1 MSITVWCMTQTPAP
15 PPPLH
20 ILILAAGAARRMRG
34 SDKLLEPVAGQ
45 PLLRHIVQQAI
56 GSGYPVTV
64 ALPPDR
70 PERLSALSGLPIRPI
85 TVAHPDRGMAESL
98 RAGLANLPDAAAVL
112 LLLADLP
119 EITTEDLRLMADA
132 QAAFPDLILRAT
144 DETGH
149 PGHPVVFP
157 PWTRTDLMGLSGDEG
172 ARQVLRTHADRLH
185 FVALSGHH
193 ATTDLDTPEA
203 WAAWRSGRE

>member
-1 MSITVWCMTQTPAP
+1 MTQTSIS

-34 SDKLLEPVAGQ
+34 ADKLLEPVAGQ
-45 PLLRHIVQQAI
+45 PLLRHIVEQAV
-56 GSGYPVTV
+56 GTGYPVTV

-70 PERLSALSGLPIRPI
+70 PDRDRALHGLQVRPMI
-85 TVAHPDRGMAESL
+85 VAHPDRGMTESL

-119 EITTEDLRLMADA
+119 EITTDDLRLMADA
-132 QAAFPDLILRAT
+132 QATFPNLILRAT
-144 DETGH
+144 DETGT
-149 PGHPVVFP
+149 PGHPVIFP
-157 PWTRTDLMGLSGDEG
+157 PWSRTDLMGLSGDEG
-172 ARQVLRTHADRLH
+172 ARQVLRTHADRLRL
-185 FVALSGHH
+185 VPLPARH